1 MNNGRN
7 LPLADQLREVREAI
21 KMMRGKEQV
30 LVEDILDA
38 GGDRGAFATAVVQE
52 SERRNLDTKAVR
64 KHLGDDVSRF
74 ESVKQVKQVR
84 LEIHGDD

>member
-52 SERRNLDTKAVR
+52 SERRNLNTKAVR

>member
-38 GGDRGAFATAVVQE
+38 GGDRGAFATAIVQE

-74 ESVKQVKQVR
+74 ESVKKVTQVR

>member
-52 SERRNLDTKAVR
+52 SERRNLNTKAVR
-64 KHLGDDVSRF
+64 KYLGDQISRF

-84 LEIHGDD
+84 LEIHEDG